1 MEIYPKGVDPALE
14 PLSDDLFLNTER
26 RCPVVL
32 LLDTSASM
40 QSSIDLVNLGLR
52 DLRSDLISDPLAS
65 QRVEICIITFGPVM
79 VVQDFV
85 TVDRWTVPR
94 LRARGETPMGEAMR
108 RAVEEIR
115 LRKQAYREAGLP
127 YYRPWIWL
135 VTDGHPTDRVD
146 EGLKL
151 VRDEV
156 ERGGMEMFTIGT
168 EQADFRLLKRIS
180 HPRPPVR
187 LHEAR
192 YREMFVWLSQSL
204 KPISR
209 SEPGAPVELPAPEGW
224 GELDRQ

>member
-1 MEIYPKGVDPALE
+1 MEIYPKGIDPTLE

-40 QSSIDLVNLGLR
+40 QPNIELVNLGLK
-52 DLRSDLISDPLAS
+52 DLRADLMSDPLAS
-65 QRVEICIITFGPVM
+65 QRVEICVITFGPVM

-94 LRARGETPMGEAMR
+94 LRARGETPMGAAMG
-108 RAVEEIR
+108 RAVDELT

-135 VTDGHPTDRVD
+135 VTDGHPTDNIA
-146 EGLKL
+146 EGLRQ

-156 ERGGMEMFTIGT
+156 ERGGIEMFTIGT
-168 EQADFRLLKRIS
+168 AQADLGLLRKIS
-180 HPRPPVR
+180 HPRAPIK

-204 KPISR
+204 KPVSR
-209 SEPGAPVELPAPEGW
+209 SEPGAPIELPRPDGW
-224 GELDRQ
+224 GEVTS